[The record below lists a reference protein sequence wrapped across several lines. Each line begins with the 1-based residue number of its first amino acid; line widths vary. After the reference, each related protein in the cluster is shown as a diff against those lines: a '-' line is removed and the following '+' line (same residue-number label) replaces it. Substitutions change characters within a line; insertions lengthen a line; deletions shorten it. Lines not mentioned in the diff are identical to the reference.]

1 VVSGVHLAVVRAD
14 RDVRL
19 RNAFLVAV
27 LVLWLLYTRFLAT
40 AQALHLTLPPCP
52 FLIVTGHPCPF
63 CGGTRSFAYV
73 WRGDLDRALALYP
86 LGPLMFAGTV
96 VAIPALLAAAVLG
109 RDLAWR
115 LSVPWRRTFLAAL
128 CLPLLVS
135 WILKLTVLPN

>member
-1 VVSGVHLAVVRAD
+1 MVSGVHLAVVPAD
-14 RDVRL
+14 AGVRL
-19 RNAFLVAV
+19 RNAFLLAV
-27 LVLWLLYTRFLAT
+27 LVLWLVYTRFLAA

-73 WRGDLDRALALYP
+73 WRGDLERALALYP

-96 VAIPALLAAAVLG
+96 VAIPALLAAVVLG
-109 RDLAWR
+109 RDFDCR
-115 LSVPWRRTFLAAL
+115 LSAPWRRAAPVAL

-135 WILKLTVLPN
+135 WLLKLTVLPN